1 MRISDWSSDVCSS
14 DLGGG
19 AACGTVQQAAMAVA
33 TGVADVVVCYR
44 GFNERSGQRFG
55 QTAGWANAPVNTNAR
70 DNAWTYPDGL
80 PTPAATVARQARR
93 YMHEYGAASQ
103 AFGRVAV
110 AYRHNARANRGRE

>member
-55 QTAGWANAPVNTNAR
+55 QTAVWANAQVNTNGL
-70 DNAWTYPDGL
+70 DNAWTYPHGL
-80 PTPAATVARQARR
+80 TTPAATVAMQACR
-93 YMHEYGAASQ
+93 YMHEHGATSED
-103 AFGRVAV
+103 
-110 AYRHNARANRGRE
+110 ARKSTRLNSSH